1 MKRILAAA
9 VLAMLVAPVARA
21 QAPSAAEQELIKL
34 ENAWS
39 TAWQKKDV
47 AALDRLFA
55 AEYLSTDSDGK
66 TTTKAQDLQ
75 DVKDPTTT
83 LTSFKLENL
92 TVHVYND
99 AFAVVTGSN
108 TEKATFKGK
117 DDSGTYMFTDV
128 FVKRDGR
135 WQIVATQSSKVK

>member
-9 VLAMLVAPVARA
+9 VLAMLVAPAARA

-39 TAWQKKDV
+39 TAWQKRDV
-47 AALDRLFA
+47 AALDRLCA

-92 TVHVYND
+92 KVHIYSD

-108 TEKATFKGK
+108 TEQATFKGK
-117 DDSGTYMFTDV
+117 DDSGTFMFTDV

-135 WQIVATQSSKVK
+135 WQVVATQSSKVK